1 MIRMFICFVS
11 CQGNF
16 ANIVTSKLPQLT
28 VLCAGKYFVNLVSIS
43 NRHTMVK
50 YVSSPEESELLPNLL
65 NLSNRDE
72 IDKSEFEGF
81 LLAELS
87 LTEELTVRTKFT
99 VKYIK
104 RIHKLS
110 LGHLYSFAGKYRTV
124 NMSKGGFL
132 FPAAQ
137 FISQNMNNF
146 EKEILLNLPTKYD
159 SNQSLIKDIAKVH
172 GEFLFIHPF
181 REGNGRVARVLANL
195 MARKQGI
202 KGLNFEK
209 IDEKVFPEYVSAV
222 QMVADRNYAPMGK
235 IIKLIF

>member
-1 MIRMFICFVS
+1 MD
-11 CQGNF
+11 
-16 ANIVTSKLPQLT
+16 
-28 VLCAGKYFVNLVSIS
+28 
-43 NRHTMVK
+43 K

-65 NLSNRDE
+65 NLSKREE

-87 LTEELTVRTKFT
+87 LTEELTSRTKFDI
-99 VKYIK
+99 KYIK

-132 FPAAQ
+132 FPAAK
-137 FISQNMNNF
+137 FISQNMDYF
-146 EKEILLNLPTKYD
+146 EKEILLKLPAKYE
-159 SNQSLIKDIAKVH
+159 SNQALIKDIAKVH

-181 REGNGRVARVLANL
+181 REGNGRTARVLANL

-209 IDEKVFPEYVSAV
+209 ITEKIFPEYVIAV
-222 QMVADRNYAPMGK
+222 QSVAERNYEPMEK
-235 IIKLIF
+235 IIELIF